1 MTQMLK
7 PIYMLVRKTQKN
19 VAAFS
24 LIEILLG
31 LAIIGLGASLVM
43 PRLIRRPHES
53 EWPTIQH
60 ELNTMLFFA
69 RQEAIVTQKI
79 HRITCDE
86 KARTIVAQAPTGE
99 DKNGEALY
107 DQVYSSYFTTKY
119 ELPAQIRFGA
129 VKLGKKNLFEE
140 HKGLASCYVV
150 PNGLIQEMSIELIR
164 DDGGQITRKVYTAA
178 PFLGTF
184 DDSEESV

>member
-1 MTQMLK
+1 
-7 PIYMLVRKTQKN
+7 MLVRNTKHSRS
-19 VAAFS
+19 AFT

-43 PRLIRRPHES
+43 PRLTRRPHET

-79 HRITCDE
+79 HRITCNE
-86 KARTIVAQAPTGE
+86 KARTLVAEAPTGQE
-99 DKNGEALY
+99 KNGVMQYE
-107 DQVYSSYFTTKY
+107 QVYSSYFTTQY
-119 ELPAQIRFGA
+119 ELPSQVRFGA

-140 HKGLASCYVV
+140 NKGIASCYVV
-150 PNGLIQEMSIELIR
+150 PNGLIQEVSIELIR
-164 DDGGQITRKVYTAA
+164 DDGSQTMRKVYQAA

>member
-7 PIYMLVRKTQKN
+7 LICMSVRKTRTT
-19 VAAFS
+19 VAAFT
-24 LIEILLG
+24 LIEILIG

-43 PRLIRRPHES
+43 PRLTRRPHET
-53 EWPTIQH
+53 EWTTIQH

-79 HRITCDE
+79 HRITCNE
-86 KARTIVAQAPTGE
+86 KTRTLVVEMPTGE
-99 DKNGEALY
+99 EKNGVALY
-107 DQVYSSYFTTKY
+107 EQVYSTYFTTKY
-119 ELPAQIRFGA
+119 ELPAQVRFGA

-140 HKGLASCYVV
+140 SKGIGCCYVV
-150 PNGLIQEMSIELIR
+150 PNGLIQEVSIELIR
-164 DDGGQITRKVYTAA
+164 DDGSQTTRKVYQAA